1 MAVLLSK
8 GSVQP
13 NHGNFFIHFLK
24 SAPVKTQTTLIRSML
39 LICFL
44 GLMAACDGGEKLH
57 TAESAEHGHSH
68 E

>member
-1 MAVLLSK
+1 M
-8 GSVQP
+8 
-13 NHGNFFIHFLK
+13 
-24 SAPVKTQTTLIRSML
+24 KTQTTLIRSML